1 MQESGLSGA
10 GTTDQV
16 ADGPRADP
24 RVAPVARELDLPE
37 ADPASS
43 PRQVRWRRRRGQR
56 VVLLLILLW
65 ILNGFDL
72 AFTIMAHR
80 LGDFNEGNP
89 IARNMLHQPIRVIVF
104 KVSSVVF
111 ASGIF
116 FLFRDRG
123 LVEAG
128 CWGLCLVY
136 AAIGFLWLLY
146 YNEYEAHL
154 HLRWG
159 LG

>member
-1 MQESGLSGA
+1 MQESGLSRA
-10 GTTDQV
+10 GTTEQV
-16 ADGPRADP
+16 SDGPRAGS
-24 RVAPVARELDLPE
+24 RAIPVAREVDLP
-37 ADPASS
+37 APS
-43 PRQVRWRRRRGQR
+43 PRQARWSRRRGQR

-80 LGDFNEGNP
+80 LGDFSEGNP
-89 IARNMLHQPIRVIVF
+89 IARTMLHQPVRVVIF

-136 AAIGFLWLLY
+136 AVIGFLWLLY
-146 YNEYEAHL
+146 YDGYEAHL